1 MSVLQKSPKQLAVD
15 FQKYFTGML
24 DESSM
29 RRTVQTLEN
38 TTENRLRT
46 ATPYDAEGSL
56 SSLIYYVKAS
66 CNVEGGRA
74 FSGRVW
80 GQGLPTGGAL
90 VGDIFLAD
98 GCSIDDLYCRTC
110 EFTYTATPSYTAFYF
125 FDFNEMLL
133 GHFQAGAISSV
144 FSVGKGDGVW
154 R

>member
-1 MSVLQKSPKQLAVD
+1 MALLQKNAKQLAID
-15 FQKYFTGML
+15 FQKYFAGML

-38 TTENRLRT
+38 TTESRLRT

-56 SSLIYYVKAS
+56 SSLIYYVKAK
-66 CNVEGGRA
+66 CCVDGGRT

-80 GQGLPTGGAL
+80 EQGLPQGGSL
-90 VGDIFLAD
+90 VGDVFLAD

-110 EFTYTATPSYTAFYF
+110 EFTFTATPSYTAMYF

-133 GHFQAGAISSV
+133 GHFQAGAISNV
-144 FSVGKGDGVW
+144 FSVGKGEGTW
-154 R
+154 Q